1 MSDTNDL
8 TEQLPTVPDTD
19 DKFMGQ
25 VPFDSTHYAKA
36 AFGGVVSCSVTH
48 SGTTPVDTVN
58 SQMQLEPS
66 KYTSFISVDKN
77 ISPPRARVPCSRV
90 R

>member
-19 DKFMGQ
+19 DKFIGL
-25 VPFDSTHYAKA
+25 VLFDLVHLRDGRFRGA
-36 AFGGVVSCSVTH
+36 VCCSVTH
-48 SGTTPVDTVN
+48 SGTPIDIVN
-58 SQMQLEPS
+58 SQMQLKPA
-66 KYTSFISVDKN
+66 KYTSFITVDKN
-77 ISPPRARVPCSRV
+77 NISGARVPCSRT

>member
-25 VPFDSTHYAKA
+25 VPFDSMHHAKA
-36 AFGGVVSCSVTH
+36 AFGGAVCCSATH
-48 SGTTPVDTVN
+48 SGTTSVDIVK
-58 SQMQLEPS
+58 SQMQLEPA
-66 KYTSFISVDKN
+66 KYTSFISADKN
-77 ISPPRARVPCSRV
+77 TISAEG
-90 R
+90 